1 MQPQWNRPPSTPSAD
16 GATKKPTTAAPPA
29 AATTA
34 RPTTQKPVMQ
44 TTQKPAEQTTQKP
57 VQQTTEKPVQKPV
70 ATPAPAQG
78 AVDCSGGAEYVIHA
92 QCDKVIILYFNENE
106 KKIMIFLCDI

>member
-1 MQPQWNRPPSTPSAD
+1 LQPQWNRPPSTPSAD

-92 QCDKVIILYFNENE
+92 QCDKVIIFCLLMKMKMF
-106 KKIMIFLCDI
+106 